1 MSLPPEGHMRSITTG
16 DLHAMAAALLPLADQ
31 YRAEAAR
38 KIIDRARKGDKLRKR
53 LGRIVTG
60 YCDGTL
66 YGATDF
72 PTTRFDPNSTD
83 HLKALHV
90 AIGEIIADREEKQ
103 NVSS

>member
-1 MSLPPEGHMRSITTG
+1 MRSITTG
-16 DLHAMAAALLPLADQ
+16 DLHAMAAALLPLAEEE
-31 YRAEAAR
+31 RSAAAQR
-38 KIIDRARKGDKLRKR
+38 IIDRARKGDKLRKR
-53 LGRIVTG
+53 LGRVVMG

-72 PTTRFDPNSTD
+72 PRPKFDPNITE

-90 AIGEIIADREEKQ
+90 ALGEIIADREEMQ

>member
-1 MSLPPEGHMRSITTG
+1 MRSITTG
-16 DLHAMAAALLPLADQ
+16 DLHAMAAALLPLAEEE
-31 YRAEAAR
+31 RTAAAQR
-38 KIIDRARKGDKLRKR
+38 IIDRARKGDKLRKR
-53 LGRIVTG
+53 FGRIVTG